1 VQDEQDE
8 KIIIN
13 IKYILKFNQMKVLIV
28 ITHGNIGGA
37 TNSVFYLAKGLK
49 DKGVNVKVGFGE
61 GEYLKEKLE
70 KEKIE
75 FVNFKWLKRT
85 HNPFSNLF
93 FIFEIKKFLDKEKF
107 DICHFNSTNALFGA
121 IGAKIS
127 KSKPKTVFTFRG
139 LSILDPNYKKYLWL
153 KPIYW
158 LIFKFLLFFIDIPVF
173 VSQRNLEDAKKIKL
187 IKKGI
192 VIYNGIPKPEFLERE
207 IARRFFE
214 EKIKVDLKDKFLIGS
229 IGRLDY
235 SKNYEFLIEVF
246 PEILKIRRKAIA
258 IIIGEGQERK
268 KLEKLIEKLN
278 LKEKIFLIGEIKD
291 SSKYLKGFDL
301 FILPSKYEGLSITL
315 IESLFAQIP
324 ILASDVGGNKEII
337 GEDCIFKLND
347 GKEFL
352 IKIKKLEI
360 PKFQD
365 VFRIEKTCSNYIN
378 IYHKLCNT
386 SSKTLQQ
393 DL

>member
-1 VQDEQDE
+1 
-8 KIIIN
+8 
-13 IKYILKFNQMKVLIV
+13 MKVLIV

-49 DKGVNVKVGFGE
+49 DKGINVKVGFGE

-85 HNPFSNLF
+85 HNPLSNLF
-93 FIFEIKKFLDKEKF
+93 FIFEIKKFLDKEEF
-107 DICHFNSTNALFGA
+107 NVCHFNSTNALFGA

-139 LSILDPNYKKYLWL
+139 LSILDPNYKKNLLL

-173 VSQRNLEDAKKIKL
+173 VSQRNLEDVKKMKL
-187 IKKGI
+187 IKNGV
-192 VIYNGIPKPEFLERE
+192 VIYNGIPEPEFVKRE
-207 IARRFFE
+207 TARQFFE
-214 EKIKVDLKDKFLIGS
+214 KKIKIDLKDKYLIGS

-246 PEILKIRRKAIA
+246 PEILKIKPESIVV
-258 IIIGEGQERK
+258 IIGEGQERK
-268 KLEKLIEKLN
+268 KLENLIEKLN
-278 LKEKIFLIGEIKD
+278 LKEKIFLIGELKD

-301 FILPSKYEGLSITL
+301 FVLPSRYEGFSITL
-315 IESLFAQIP
+315 IEVLFAEIP
-324 ILASDVGGNKEII
+324 VIASDVGGNKELL
-337 GEDCIFKLND
+337 GEDYVFKLND
-347 GKEFL
+347 KIDFL
-352 IKIKKLEI
+352 SKFNKKLTF
-360 PKFQD
+360 PKKDKFT
-365 VFRIEKTCSNYIN
+365 IEKTIDNYLKVYNNLI
-378 IYHKLCNT
+378 L
-386 SSKTLQQ
+386 SKTY
-393 DL
+393 

>member
-1 VQDEQDE
+1 
-8 KIIIN
+8 
-13 IKYILKFNQMKVLIV
+13 MKVLIV

-49 DKGVNVKVGFGE
+49 ESGIEIKVGFGE

-85 HNPFSNLF
+85 HNPLSNLF
-93 FIFEIKKFLDKEKF
+93 FIFEIKEFLDKEKF

-139 LSILDPNYKKYLWL
+139 LSILDPNYKKNLWL
-153 KPIYW
+153 KPVYW
-158 LIFKFLLFFIDIPVF
+158 LVFKFLLFFIDIPVF
-173 VSQRNLEDAKKIKL
+173 VSQKNLEDAKKIKL
-187 IKKGI
+187 VKNGV
-192 VIYNGIPKPEFLERE
+192 VIYNGIPEPEFIERN
-207 IARRFFE
+207 IARKFFE
-214 EKIKVDLKDKFLIGS
+214 EKIKIDLKDKFLIGS

-235 SKNYEFLIEVF
+235 QKNYEFLINTF
-246 PEILKIRRKAIA
+246 PEILKIKKEAIA
-258 IIIGEGQERK
+258 IIIGEGRERK
-268 KLEKLIEKLN
+268 KLEKFIEKLN
-278 LKEKIFLIGEIKD
+278 LKGKIFLIGEIKD

-301 FILPSKYEGLSITL
+301 FILPSRCEGLSITL
-315 IESLFAQIP
+315 IEALFAQIP

-337 GEDCIFKLND
+337 GENCIFKLND
-347 GKEFL
+347 KNEFL
-352 IKIKKLEI
+352 LKIKKLEI
-360 PKFQD
+360 PKFHN

-378 IYHKLCNT
+378 IYQKLWNT
-386 SSKTLQQ
+386 SSKTQKQ

>member
-1 VQDEQDE
+1 
-8 KIIIN
+8 
-13 IKYILKFNQMKVLIV
+13 MKVLIV

-37 TNSVFYLAKGLK
+37 TNSVFYLAKGLREN
-49 DKGVNVKVGFGE
+49 GVEVKVGFGE

-139 LSILDPNYKKYLWL
+139 LSILDPNYKKNLWL
-153 KPIYW
+153 KPVYW

-187 IKKGI
+187 TRKGV
-192 VIYNGIPKPEFLERE
+192 VIYNGIPEPEFLEKGA
-207 IARRFFE
+207 ARKFFE
-214 EKIKVDLKDKFLIGS
+214 KRIKVDLKDKFLIGS

-246 PEILKIRRKAIA
+246 PEILKIKPEAIA

-268 KLEKLIEKLN
+268 KLENLIEKTN
-278 LKEKIFLIGEIKD
+278 LKEKIFLIGELKD
-291 SSKYLKGFDL
+291 ASKYIKAFDL
-301 FILPSKYEGLSITL
+301 FVLPSRYEGLSITL
-315 IESLFAQIP
+315 IETLFAQIS
-324 ILASDVGGNKEII
+324 ILVSDVGGNVEIV
-337 GEDCIFKLND
+337 GKDCIFKN
-347 GKEFL
+347 KEEFL
-352 IKIKKLEI
+352 EKIRKLKI
-360 PKFQD
+360 PESQNI
-365 VFRIEKTCSNYIN
+365 FRIEKTCSNYLN
-378 IYHKLCNT
+378 LYQKLYDT
-386 SSKTLQQ
+386 FSKIQKQ